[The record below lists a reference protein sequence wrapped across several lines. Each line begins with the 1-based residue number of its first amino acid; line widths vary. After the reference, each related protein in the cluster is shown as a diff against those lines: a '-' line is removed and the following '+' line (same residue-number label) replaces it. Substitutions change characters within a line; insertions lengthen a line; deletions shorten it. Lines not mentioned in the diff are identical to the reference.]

1 MRRSSAQCLCDCR
14 AFKRQWTTF
23 GASGVSG
30 RTNRTR
36 STAAIGRSV
45 AVALVRSL
53 RIRNVSVQHLARLL
67 GAPNFRSRLKIDLWR
82 RFDATLALGVV
93 NQLVGVESRGKLSAG
108 GTERAGGR
116 DRGADFVGPVHP
128 GASHWRRR
136 PGMEELR
143 SDRATPNPL
152 RTFPSNRGRPTPLNQ
167 RISAHQ
173 VTLEGKPRASTVAR
187 DILSP
192 PRSSGGGP
200 SRVPPLTSEGRRCRI
215 RAGLQ
220 AQSEFR
226 RWTLRDAAIACRP
239 GTGSD

>member
-14 AFKRQWTTF
+14 AFKSQWTTF

-30 RTNRTR
+30 RTSRTR

-116 DRGADFVGPVHP
+116 DRGADFVGPVHRWGQSLAKTARDGGTSVRPRDTQSAANVPVKSGPAHPAESKNKRSP
-128 GASHWRRR
+128 GNARRKAA
-136 PGMEELR
+136 GF
-143 SDRATPNPL
+143 DRGAGYPQSPTIITG
-152 RTFPSNRGRPTPLNQ
+152 RTF
-167 RISAHQ
+167 
-173 VTLEGKPRASTVAR
+173 E
-187 DILSP
+187 SP
-192 PRSSGGGP
+192 A
-200 SRVPPLTSEGRRCRI
+200 LD
-215 RAGLQ
+215 Q
-220 AQSEFR
+220 
-226 RWTLRDAAIACRP
+226 
-239 GTGSD
+239 